1 MNACARVYR
10 RGDKHQTPTPHRN
23 AKERFDSPSR
33 GEWVCCPIQ
42 SLALVAGLFFFV
54 VECPMARSHHHQ
66 DTDAIEDILREK
78 AEEIQELI
86 AAIEAGAKDIDLLL
100 AELLE
105 GEPEA
110 VRAVIVEKLRERM
123 QTLEEEQ
130 KRELEELL
138 AAQKQQV
145 LAQKHGLFRRW
156 LMWVMSEE
164 TLRRIRT
171 AFLAQPILET
181 QVKTAGEELARRG
194 VIGITGGI
202 TVDRREL
209 GQLNA
214 NISASQGQGK
224 DQGKGRG

>member
-1 MNACARVYR
+1 
-10 RGDKHQTPTPHRN
+10 
-23 AKERFDSPSR
+23 
-33 GEWVCCPIQ
+33 
-42 SLALVAGLFFFV
+42 
-54 VECPMARSHHHQ
+54 MARSHHHQ

-138 AAQKQQV
+138 AAQKQQA